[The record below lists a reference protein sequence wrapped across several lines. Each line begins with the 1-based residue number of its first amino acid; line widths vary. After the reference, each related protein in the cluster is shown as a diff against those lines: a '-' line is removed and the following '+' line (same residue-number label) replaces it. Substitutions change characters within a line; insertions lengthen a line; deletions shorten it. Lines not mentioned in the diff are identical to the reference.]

1 VAAWLREEHG
11 LPGWWSQAVTVGWE
25 RARGRAPGQRADGFE
40 VSASRTVAVPV
51 ERLWAAWEDP
61 AVRERWLPGA
71 ELRTRTAT
79 APLRARYDWED
90 GATRLAVWFEA
101 AGDDRSRLSMAHQ
114 RLPDADAAEGMRD
127 WWRGRLDEM
136 KRVLEAG

>member
-1 VAAWLREEHG
+1 VAVEPSGHG
-11 LPGWWSQAVTVGWE
+11 SSYPF
-25 RARGRAPGQRADGFE
+25 RRGGFE

-61 AVRERWLPGA
+61 EVRERWLPGA
-71 ELRTRTAT
+71 PVRTRTAT

-90 GATRLAVWFEA
+90 GATRLAVCFEA
-101 AGDDRSRLSMAHQ
+101 TGEDRSRVSMAHQ
-114 RLPDADAAEGMRD
+114 RLPDADAADGMRD
-127 WWRGRLDEM
+127 WWRGRLDEL

>member
-1 VAAWLREEHG
+1 M
-11 LPGWWSQAVTVGWE
+11 
-25 RARGRAPGQRADGFE
+25 
-40 VSASRTVAVPV
+40 
-51 ERLWAAWEDP
+51 
-61 AVRERWLPGA
+61 VRERPGYPGWTVA
-71 ELRTRTAT
+71 GGTALT
-79 APLRARYDWED
+79 AVGVLFILGSAAPDWED